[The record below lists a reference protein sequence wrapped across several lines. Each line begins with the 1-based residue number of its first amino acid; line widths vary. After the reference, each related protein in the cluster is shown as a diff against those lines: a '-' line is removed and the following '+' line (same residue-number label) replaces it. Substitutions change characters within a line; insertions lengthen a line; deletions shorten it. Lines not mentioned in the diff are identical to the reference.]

1 MTTFAELAS
10 SVYAVTNRPD
20 LVTQTQLAIQ
30 KATLKEHSAIDYP
43 RDLAVSA
50 AIALDNT
57 AGNWRYD
64 LSLTTLALASKLRK
78 IRTIREV
85 LATVPNVFYS
95 FTGYWGEIDFTEK
108 ASDNL
113 FDNYGLEK
121 YNYYIRQGDILTL
134 VAYRQVDNVGI
145 EYYKRPI
152 IAADLTYASWIA
164 DDFPYVIYEAA
175 AADIFKL
182 IGKDTEA
189 QLYRQKMA
197 DNRLDVIKSEIG
209 AI

>member
-1 MTTFAELAS
+1 MTTFAELAAG
-10 SVYAVTNRPD
+10 VYAITNRPD
-20 LVTQTQLAIQ
+20 LITQTALAIQ

-43 RDLAVSA
+43 RDLAVSP

-64 LSLTTLALASKLRK
+64 LSLTNLTLAGKVRK
-78 IRTIREV
+78 IKTIREV

-108 ASDNL
+108 DSANL

-121 YNYYIRQGDILTL
+121 YNYYIRQGDILSL
-134 VAYRQVDNVGI
+134 VAYRQVDNIGI

-152 IAADLTYASWIA
+152 IDEATYASWIA

-175 AADIFKL
+175 AADVFKL
-182 IGKDTEA
+182 IGKTDES
-189 QLYRQKMA
+189 QLYRQKMT